1 VLKSRG
7 ELKHIL
13 REMMYIT
20 GIWLEAILYGT
31 NCVLFCI
38 CIFILLD
45 HHGASRKTLLFSSI
59 VQFSLATAHII
70 ISLLELMA
78 AFATSA
84 SAADNYFADPGGNE
98 LYVGGFFVYVVNTFA
113 QELLLIWR
121 LYVIWDRNFKICI
134 LPFILWMLHCI
145 IASIAVSGFI
155 PATATPLTR
164 NVHSYG
170 LAGWGL
176 ETAVNF
182 LASGGIAYH
191 LWHAGRRTAIL
202 TGQPNY
208 TASFFIIIECGALI
222 TTCTAIMFA
231 LYAANKPESLVG
243 VGVATQIA
251 TISPLLIIARVGF
264 AMSKRKTISTATTF
278 STLPSPLQV
287 NVNRAL
293 CSCRDFPL
301 DDISARGSGPK
312 GQKVQY

>member
-1 VLKSRG
+1 MAESLAR
-7 ELKHIL
+7 
-13 REMMYIT
+13 MYIS
-20 GIWLEAILYGT
+20 GIWVEAILYGT

-38 CIFILLD
+38 CLFILLGNN
-45 HHGASRKTLLFSSI
+45 GASRKTLLLSSV
-59 VQFSLATAHII
+59 VQFSLATAHVI
-70 ISLLELMA
+70 ISLLELMT

-98 LYVGGFFVYVVNTFA
+98 LFVGGFYVYIVNTFA

-134 LPFILWMLHCI
+134 IPLILWMLHCS

-176 ETAVNF
+176 ETGVNF
-182 LASGGIAYH
+182 LASGGIAYR

-202 TGQPNY
+202 TGRLNFNY
-208 TASFFIIIECGALI
+208 KASFLIIIECGALI

-231 LYAANKPESLVG
+231 LYAANKPEGLVG
-243 VGVATQIA
+243 VGAATQIA
-251 TISPLLIIARVGF
+251 TISPLLIITRVGF
-264 AMSKRKTISTATTF
+264 AMSKRKPVSTATTF
-278 STLPSPLQV
+278 STFPNALQV
-287 NVNRAL
+287 NVNRVF
-293 CSCRDFPL
+293 DTYGDYPL
-301 DDISARGSGPK
+301 DDVSAGGGPK
-312 GQKVQY
+312 DRDGAKIAIAA